1 MEENWKLWAALSLSA
16 LGNCIAWFH
25 MNAQFKW
32 DWAKS
37 QWWVLLG
44 GIPISF
50 AFFYST
56 KYFYEYFNSYWSV
69 RPIGFGIATIIFGVM
84 TTLVLGEIPNQRI
97 LRNTKADYKRKSSLE
112 NQSFAKARLQHS
124 IDRLKE
130 ARVVN
135 KMSWH
140 KKMHKTTLQETF
152 KLYEAKLKEGRL

>member
-1 MEENWKLWAALSLSA
+1 MEWKLFWALFLSIV
-16 LGNCIAWFH
+16 GNTIAWFH

-37 QWWVLLG
+37 MWWVLLG

-84 TTLVLGEIPNQRI
+84 TTLVLGEVPNQRI
-97 LRNTKADYKRKSSLE
+97 IVSLILAALILYI
-112 NQSFAKARLQHS
+112 NIAPT
-124 IDRLKE
+124 LK
-130 ARVVN
+130 
-135 KMSWH
+135 
-140 KKMHKTTLQETF
+140 
-152 KLYEAKLKEGRL
+152 

>member
-1 MEENWKLWAALSLSA
+1 MGWKLFWALFLSII
-16 LGNCIAWFH
+16 GYTIAWFH

-37 QWWVLLG
+37 LWWVLLG

-97 LRNTKADYKRKSSLE
+97 IVSLILAALILYI
-112 NQSFAKARLQHS
+112 NIAPT
-124 IDRLKE
+124 LK
-130 ARVVN
+130 
-135 KMSWH
+135 
-140 KKMHKTTLQETF
+140 
-152 KLYEAKLKEGRL
+152 

>member
-1 MEENWKLWAALSLSA
+1 MGWKLFWALFLSII
-16 LGNCIAWFH
+16 GNTIAWFH

-37 QWWVLLG
+37 FWWVLLG

-97 LRNTKADYKRKSSLE
+97 IVSLILAALILYI
-112 NQSFAKARLQHS
+112 NIAPT
-124 IDRLKE
+124 LK
-130 ARVVN
+130 
-135 KMSWH
+135 
-140 KKMHKTTLQETF
+140 
-152 KLYEAKLKEGRL
+152 